1 MIIYLL
7 VRRRKQNIFLEASE
21 SDTVLDIKLMVEGIL
36 KKAPQ
41 DQQLYYLKESDES
54 AMSDETMVLLLDNER
69 LLDRGITA
77 NNAKAQSPARLGLC
91 LRAEGSADFEP
102 LEITPYSSP
111 PPLPDIMKP
120 APAANDSAH
129 GTDQKQ

>member
-69 LLDRGITA
+69 LLDLSLIH
-77 NNAKAQSPARLGLC
+77 
-91 LRAEGSADFEP
+91 
-102 LEITPYSSP
+102 I
-111 PPLPDIMKP
+111 
-120 APAANDSAH
+120 
-129 GTDQKQ
+129 